1 MDTLSRGWKVES
13 KFFFSV
19 TACDD
24 GYGETLRRYMI
35 SPIDL
40 KTWERTRGFEIF
52 LKKCLSHA
60 QQTCQIQ
67 RNMTDLR
74 KQALNMKTI
83 KNNSTYEH
91 CNGPK

>member
-1 MDTLSRGWKVES
+1 
-13 KFFFSV
+13 
-19 TACDD
+19 
-24 GYGETLRRYMI
+24 
-35 SPIDL
+35 
-40 KTWERTRGFEIF
+40 
-52 LKKCLSHA
+52 LSHA